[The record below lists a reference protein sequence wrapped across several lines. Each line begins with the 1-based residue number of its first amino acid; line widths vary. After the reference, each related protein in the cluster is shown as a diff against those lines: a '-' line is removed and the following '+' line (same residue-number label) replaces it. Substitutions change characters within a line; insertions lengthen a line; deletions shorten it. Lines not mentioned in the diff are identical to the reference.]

1 MIDSDLSLISLTL
14 EKNVVVYQQSNGTI
28 TLATVEA
35 YQNDTAVI
43 RTVQNTTADRVVIG
57 PDGNTV
63 SYDFQIKSAPTDI
76 SFHHFSA
83 TNPDASPLI
92 YIYYQ
97 LNESTIAEISYNT
110 TSERW
115 AFDSMGISIL

>member
-14 EKNVVVYQQSNGTI
+14 EQNVVVYQQSNGTI
-28 TLATVEA
+28 ALIIVGT
-35 YQNDTAVI
+35 YQKGAPRYEN
-43 RTVQNTTADRVVIG
+43 RL
-57 PDGNTV
+57 
-63 SYDFQIKSAPTDI
+63 IKSAPTDI
-76 SFHHFSA
+76 SFHRFSA
-83 TNPDASPLI
+83 IKPDTSPLI